1 MPSILRQRKWMPIL
15 IVLLSLTFAALA
27 CGGST
32 DDDSQNVR
40 EAPTLV
46 EEVAGDSSQED
57 KSTGTE
63 DGETISVSGDAELVV
78 ENLAD
83 DSICFLYVS
92 PTESSDWGED
102 QLGET
107 TVIDPG
113 DTWSVFDVP
122 TGNYDLRAEM
132 CEGDYVEESDVLIDG
147 EYTWIIFIEGATGE
161 FMVITDDFGAVQLE
175 VPVEWAET
183 SGEPWYFDGDVI
195 GAELI
200 AAPDLDGFLETWDVP
215 GVMFSVSDDLAR
227 LAGYLQLLD
236 IMQEDLLTD
245 CEYDG
250 RYDYE
255 DSLYR
260 GKYDLFKKCGGPGGA
275 AYMVLSAVSRD
286 DQFSYLILVE
296 TQMISDDDW
305 DVADHILDTFQVIG
319 ELP

>member
-1 MPSILRQRKWMPIL
+1 MPRVIRQRKWMPIL
-15 IVLLSLTFAALA
+15 IVLLSLMFGVLA

-32 DDDSQNVR
+32 DDESTSVR
-40 EAPTLV
+40 EAPPSV
-46 EEVAGDSSQED
+46 EEVAGEDSQED
-57 KSTGTE
+57 NSTGAE
-63 DGETISVSGDAELVV
+63 GGGASVSGDAELFV

-92 PTESSDWGED
+92 PSESSEWGDD
-102 QLGET
+102 QLGENT
-107 TVIDPG
+107 TIAPG
-113 DTWSVFDVP
+113 ETWSVFDVP
-122 TGNYDLRAEM
+122 PGTYDLRAEM
-132 CEGDYVEESDVLIDG
+132 CEGYYVEEAGVVLDG
-147 EYTWIIFIEGATGE
+147 EYTWTIYVEGATGE
-161 FMVITDDFGAVQLE
+161 FMTITDDFSSILLE
-175 VPVEWAET
+175 VPLEWSET
-183 SGEPWYFDGDVI
+183 NGEPWFFDGDVI

-245 CEYDG
+245 CEFDG
-250 RYDYE
+250 RFDYE
-255 DSLYR
+255 DNLYR

-275 AYMVLSAVSRD
+275 AYMVLSAVSKD

-296 TQMISDDDW
+296 TQMISDNDW
-305 DVADHILDTFQVIG
+305 DFADHILDTFQVIG

>member
-1 MPSILRQRKWMPIL
+1 MPKVIRQRKWMPIL
-15 IVLLSLTFAALA
+15 IVLLSLIFGVLA
-27 CGGST
+27 CGGSS
-32 DDDSQNVR
+32 DDETRNVR
-40 EAPTLV
+40 EAPPTL
-46 EEVAGDSSQED
+46 EEVAGEDPQED

-63 DGETISVSGDAELVV
+63 GGETPSVSGDAELVV

-92 PTESSDWGED
+92 PSESSDWGDD

-107 TVIDPG
+107 AVIDPG

-122 TGNYDLRAEM
+122 TGTYDLRAEL

-147 EYTWIIFIEGATGE
+147 EYTWTIFIEGATGG
-161 FMVITDDFGAVQLE
+161 FMVITDDFGSIQLE
-175 VPVEWAET
+175 VPLEWAET

-200 AAPDLDGFLETWDVP
+200 AAPDLDLFLETWDVP

-245 CEYDG
+245 CEFDG
-250 RYDYE
+250 RFDYE

-275 AYMVLSAVSRD
+275 AYMVLSAVSKD

-296 TQMISDDDW
+296 TQMISDSDW

>member
-1 MPSILRQRKWMPIL
+1 MPSVIGQRRWMPIL
-15 IVLLSLTFAALA
+15 IVLLSLMFGVLA

-32 DDDSQNVR
+32 DDESQNVR
-40 EAPTLV
+40 EAPPTV
-46 EEVAGDSSQED
+46 EEIAEEDSQEE
-57 KSTGTE
+57 KSTGAE
-63 DGETISVSGDAELVV
+63 GGGASVSGDAELIV

-92 PTESSDWGED
+92 PTESSDWGDD

-107 TVIDPG
+107 AVIDPG

-122 TGNYDLRAEM
+122 TGTYDLRAEM
-132 CEGDYVEESDVLIDG
+132 CEGDYVEEAGVFLDG
-147 EYTWIIFIEGATGE
+147 EYTWTIYVEGATGE
-161 FMVITDDFGAVQLE
+161 FMTITDDYGSIQLE
-175 VPVEWAET
+175 VPLEWAET
-183 SGEPWYFDGDVI
+183 NGEPWFFDGDVI

-245 CEYDG
+245 CEFDG
-250 RYDYE
+250 RFDYE
-255 DSLYR
+255 DNLYR

-275 AYMVLSAVSRD
+275 AYMVLSAVSKD

-296 TQMISDDDW
+296 TQMISDNDW
-305 DVADHILDTFQVIG
+305 DFADHILDTFQVIG

>member
-1 MPSILRQRKWMPIL
+1 MPSVIRQRKWMPIL
-15 IVLLSLTFAALA
+15 IVLLSLMFGVLA

-32 DDDSQNVR
+32 DEESQNVR
-40 EAPTLV
+40 EAPPTV
-46 EEVAGDSSQED
+46 EEVADEESQED
-57 KSTGTE
+57 KSTETE
-63 DGETISVSGDAELVV
+63 GGVASVIGSAELVV

-92 PTESSDWGED
+92 PSESSDWGDD

-107 TVIDPG
+107 AVIDPG

-122 TGNYDLRAEM
+122 TGTYDLRAEL

-147 EYTWIIFIEGATGE
+147 EYTWTIFIEGATGG
-161 FMVITDDFGAVQLE
+161 FMVITDDFGSIQLE
-175 VPVEWAET
+175 VPLEWAET

-200 AAPDLDGFLETWDVP
+200 AAPDLDLFLETWDVP

-245 CEYDG
+245 CEFDG
-250 RYDYE
+250 RFDYE

-275 AYMVLSAVSRD
+275 AYMVLSAVSKD

-296 TQMISDDDW
+296 TQMISDSDW

>member
-1 MPSILRQRKWMPIL
+1 MPSVMRQRKWMPIL
-15 IVLLSLTFAALA
+15 IVLLSLMIGVLA

-32 DDDSQNVR
+32 DDESQNVR
-40 EAPTLV
+40 EAPPTV
-46 EEVAGDSSQED
+46 EEVAEEDSQEE
-57 KSTGTE
+57 KSTETE
-63 DGETISVSGDAELVV
+63 DGGATVSGDAELVV
-78 ENLAD
+78 ENLAN

-92 PTESSDWGED
+92 PSESTDWGDD

-122 TGNYDLRAEM
+122 AGTYDLRAEM
-132 CEGDYVEESDVLIDG
+132 CEGDYVEEDGVVLDG
-147 EYTWIIFIEGATGE
+147 EYTWTIFVEGATGD
-161 FMVITDDFGAVQLE
+161 FMTITDDFGSVQLE

-236 IMQEDLLTD
+236 IMQDELLTD
-245 CEYDG
+245 CEFDG
-250 RYDYE
+250 RFDYE
-255 DSLYR
+255 DTIYR

-275 AYMVLSAVSRD
+275 AYMVLSAVSKD

-296 TQMISDDDW
+296 TQMVSDSDR

>member
-1 MPSILRQRKWMPIL
+1 MMPSVFRQRKWIPIL
-15 IVLLSLTFAALA
+15 FVLLSLMFGVLA

-32 DDDSQNVR
+32 DDESQTVR
-40 EAPTLV
+40 EAPPSV
-46 EEVAGDSSQED
+46 EEVAGEDSQED
-57 KSTGTE
+57 KSTGNE
-63 DGETISVSGDAELVV
+63 DEGASVSGDAELIV

-92 PTESSDWGED
+92 PSESSEWGDD
-102 QLGET
+102 QLGDS

-113 DTWSVFDVP
+113 DSWSVFDVP
-122 TGNYDLRAEM
+122 IGTYDLRAEM
-132 CEGDYVEESDVLIDG
+132 CEGDFVEEAGVVLDG
-147 EYTWIIFIEGATGE
+147 EYTWTIFVEGATGE
-161 FMVITDDFGAVQLE
+161 FMTITDDFGSVQLE
-175 VPVEWAET
+175 VPVDWAET

-200 AAPDLDGFLETWDVP
+200 AAPDLDGFLDTWDVP
-215 GVMFSVSDDLAR
+215 GVMFSVSDDLAK
-227 LAGYLQLLD
+227 LAGYLQILD

-245 CEYDG
+245 CEFDG
-250 RYDYE
+250 RFDYE

-275 AYMVLSAVSRD
+275 AYMVLSAVSKD

-296 TQMISDDDW
+296 TQMISDNDW
-305 DVADHILDTFQVIG
+305 DVSQHILDTFQVIG